1 MTSTAFSFDE
11 TLVVIVLYKD
21 LLAQSESFKSLSEA
35 IPKSIR
41 ISLFVFD
48 NSPTRGAL
56 PHSDA
61 WDITYQHE
69 PSNIG
74 VSLAYNEAFKL
85 ASQLQKKWLLLADQ
99 DTKFPATL
107 FSDYQTGIEKFPNL
121 QMLVPFLHD
130 SKKLLSPFKLLLG
143 KGIRTEKPISG
154 IHSLKKFKVIN
165 SGILISLVAF
175 ARAKGYDERFPL
187 DYSDIVFCDRLLS
200 PDSDFVLID
209 SECHHNF
216 SGARVKSEPET
227 LLTRFIIFCNAVL
240 IYKKISIYHVSVV
253 WIIFPRALKLF
264 FETKNLQFIKTAL
277 RHYFK

>member
-107 FSDYQTGIEKFPNL
+107 FSDYQTGI
-121 QMLVPFLHD
+121 
-130 SKKLLSPFKLLLG
+130 
-143 KGIRTEKPISG
+143 
-154 IHSLKKFKVIN
+154 
-165 SGILISLVAF
+165 
-175 ARAKGYDERFPL
+175 
-187 DYSDIVFCDRLLS
+187 
-200 PDSDFVLID
+200 
-209 SECHHNF
+209 
-216 SGARVKSEPET
+216 
-227 LLTRFIIFCNAVL
+227 
-240 IYKKISIYHVSVV
+240 
-253 WIIFPRALKLF
+253 
-264 FETKNLQFIKTAL
+264 
-277 RHYFK
+277 